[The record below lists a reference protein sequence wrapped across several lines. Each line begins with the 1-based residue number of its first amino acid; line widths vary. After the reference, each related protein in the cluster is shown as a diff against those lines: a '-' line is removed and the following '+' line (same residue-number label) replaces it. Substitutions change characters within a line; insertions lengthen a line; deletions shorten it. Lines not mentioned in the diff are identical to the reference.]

1 VLSIVASV
9 PLAVTAAQRQ
19 NGWLD
24 RAIFLMSSL
33 ALAMPT
39 FYTGLLL
46 ILIFAIGL
54 RWAPVAGWSAF
65 PDNLHYL
72 WLPAITLATVVVP
85 VLARVLRDSIS
96 STLQEEFVEL
106 AIVRG
111 SPRHELIL
119 HYLLRPSVAP
129 VIGLTAYITGQL
141 LGSAVL
147 VEAIF
152 GLPGLGTALADA
164 VRSRDYPAVQ
174 GIVAVIGVLVVCISY
189 LADGAATWIDPRLEH
204 R

>member
-1 VLSIVASV
+1 
-9 PLAVTAAQRQ
+9 
-19 NGWLD
+19 
-24 RAIFLMSSL
+24 
-33 ALAMPT
+33 
-39 FYTGLLL
+39 
-46 ILIFAIGL
+46 
-54 RWAPVAGWSAF
+54 
-65 PDNLHYL
+65 
-72 WLPAITLATVVVP
+72 
-85 VLARVLRDSIS
+85 
-96 STLQEEFVEL
+96 
-106 AIVRG
+106 VRG